1 VVTVE
6 PSGGSDNTE
15 SALPREDV
23 KVTQARMAF
32 KWPTGPPPPRRHPNL
47 SQADMSPAPS
57 STVSF
62 SLVAG
67 GPSYRLQQRVG
78 LIKQESPYLVRR
90 AAFSVLITWF
100 PLLILSAVEGLAIG
114 HRVRI
119 PLLYDFAAYARSLV
133 AIPVLILAEGPIE
146 WHLTKVAAHFLH
158 AGLVPED
165 RYPDYES
172 ALKRAARR
180 RDSVLAEVVLLGLAL
195 VSAFVVHNEFPFNF
209 PTWRSIVVD
218 STPIRTWAGW
228 WYLCVTTPVFQFLFW
243 RWLWRLFIWYEFLW
257 RMCRL
262 DLRLIPTHPDRE
274 AGLGFVGDGQRFF
287 WTIIV
292 AYSVAAAGVLSN
304 EILFAGVSLRR
315 YEFALAG
322 YVVVVLVVFL
332 GPLLMFAPAL
342 IKAKLES
349 LHDYGAFAVTHNL
362 MFDGKW
368 VQGAN
373 PKGEPALG
381 TPDISSLADLGNAY
395 EVLDRMRPIP
405 FDPSDAI
412 VLALAAVVPMAPL
425 LLTIMPLGQI
435 IDFVSKTLI

>member
-1 VVTVE
+1 
-6 PSGGSDNTE
+6 
-15 SALPREDV
+15 L
-23 KVTQARMAF
+23 
-32 KWPTGPPPPRRHPNL
+32 
-47 SQADMSPAPS
+47 
-57 STVSF
+57 
-62 SLVAG
+62 
-67 GPSYRLQQRVG
+67 G

-90 AAFSVLITWF
+90 AALSVLITWF
-100 PLLILSAVEGLAIG
+100 PLVILSAVEGLAIG

-158 AGLVPED
+158 SGLVPEHN
-165 RYPDYES
+165 YPDYES
-172 ALKRAARR
+172 ALKRAAKR
-180 RDSVLAEVVLLGLAL
+180 RDSVLAEVVILGLAV
-195 VSAFVVHNEFPFNF
+195 VSRFIVRNEFPFHF
-209 PTWRSIVVD
+209 STWRSLMVG
-218 STPIRTWAGW
+218 STPILTWAGW
-228 WYLCVTTPVFQFLFW
+228 WYLCVTATVFQFLFW

-257 RMCRL
+257 RMCKL

-292 AYSVAAAGVLSN
+292 AYSVAAAGILSN
-304 EILFAGVSLRR
+304 ETLFAGASLRR

-322 YVVVVLVVFL
+322 YVVAVLLVFL
-332 GPLLMFAPAL
+332 GPLLMFTPRL

-349 LHDYGAFAVTHNL
+349 LHAYGAFAVSHNL
-362 MFDGKW
+362 MFHGKW
-368 VQGAN
+368 VQGEY
-373 PKGEPALG
+373 PKSEAALG

-395 EVLDRMRPIP
+395 EVLDRMRPVP

-412 VLALAAVVPMAPL
+412 VLSLAAVMPMAPL
-425 LLTIMPLGQI
+425 LLTIMPFGQI

>member
-1 VVTVE
+1 
-6 PSGGSDNTE
+6 
-15 SALPREDV
+15 
-23 KVTQARMAF
+23 
-32 KWPTGPPPPRRHPNL
+32 
-47 SQADMSPAPS
+47 MSPVPS
-57 STVSF
+57 STAGF

-67 GPSYRLQQRVG
+67 GPSYRLQQRLG
-78 LIKQESPYLVRR
+78 LITHGSPYLVRR
-90 AAFSVLITWF
+90 AALSVLVTWF
-100 PLLILSAVEGLAIG
+100 PLLVLSAVQGLAIG
-114 HRVRI
+114 QNVRI

-133 AIPVLILAEGPIE
+133 AIPLLIVAEGPIE

-158 AGLVPED
+158 AGLVPEHS
-165 RYPDYES
+165 YPDYES

-195 VSAFVVHNEFPFNF
+195 VSAFVVRNEFPFNF
-209 PTWRSIVVD
+209 STWRSLLVD
-218 STPIRTWAGW
+218 STPMRTWAGW

-243 RWLWRLFIWYEFLW
+243 RWLWRLSIWYELLW
-257 RMCRL
+257 RMSRL

-287 WTIIV
+287 WSIIV

-304 EILFAGVSLRR
+304 EILFAGVSLKR

-322 YVVVVLVVFL
+322 YVVVVLLVFL
-332 GPLLMFAPAL
+332 GPLLMFTPAL

-362 MFDGKW
+362 MFHGKW
-368 VQGAN
+368 VQGHN

-412 VLALAAVVPMAPL
+412 ALALAAVIPMTPL
-425 LLTIMPLGQI
+425 LLTVMPLGQI
-435 IDFVSKTLI
+435 IDLVSKTLI

>member
-1 VVTVE
+1 
-6 PSGGSDNTE
+6 
-15 SALPREDV
+15 L
-23 KVTQARMAF
+23 
-32 KWPTGPPPPRRHPNL
+32 
-47 SQADMSPAPS
+47 
-57 STVSF
+57 
-62 SLVAG
+62 
-67 GPSYRLQQRVG
+67 G

-90 AAFSVLITWF
+90 AALSVLITWF

-119 PLLYDFAAYARSLV
+119 PLLHDVAAYARSLV
-133 AIPVLILAEGPIE
+133 AIPLLIMAEGPIE
-146 WHLTKVAAHFLH
+146 WHLTKVAGHFLH
-158 AGLVPED
+158 AGLVPEHN
-165 RYPDYES
+165 YPDYES
-172 ALKRAARR
+172 ALRRAAKR
-180 RDSVLAEVVLLGLAL
+180 RDSILAEVVLLGLA
-195 VSAFVVHNEFPFNF
+195 VASAFVVRNEFPYNF
-209 PTWRSIVVD
+209 STWRSLTVD
-218 STPIRTWAGW
+218 STQIRTWAGW
-228 WYLCVTTPVFQFLFW
+228 WYLCVTTPFFQFLFW

-257 RMCRL
+257 RMRRL
-262 DLRLIPTHPDRE
+262 DLRLVPTHPDRE

-292 AYSVAAAGVLSN
+292 AYSVAAAGVLTN

-315 YEFALAG
+315 YEFGLAG
-322 YVVVVLVVFL
+322 YVVVVLLIFL
-332 GPLLMFAPAL
+332 GPLLMFTPPM

-368 VQGAN
+368 VQGGS
-373 PKGEPALG
+373 PKDEPALG

-412 VLALAAVVPMAPL
+412 ILGLAALVPMAPL

-435 IDFVSKTLI
+435 IDLVSKTLI